1 MLARLPRRAS
11 ALVHWGGPVNT
22 LRVRNCGGVDL
33 RTIRNAACA
42 CTIPKK
48 YARFMR
54 NFSSCMQMPPASGYR
69 LAPGKRGVLQG
80 VIMRTLAFGAVALLG
95 GTLLSTT
102 ANAQCPAAGNDTG
115 CGAVI
120 TITNGHSA
128 LTATG
133 QGPYDGSDD
142 TLIGVVNNSSVP
154 ISSIQLTSGNN
165 IFGFDGDG
173 VNGYLG
179 IPNNA
184 KDTTGYGGPNAYFT
198 NINSSGTVGTVNFI
212 TPIAPNGGTG
222 YFSLENALTSGSA
235 CKAALDN
242 AVPKPAGGTAEI
254 TTTFT
259 PQGGNNLAQA
269 ATLCG
274 FIAWN
279 WQQTITVLP
288 LPGPGNSFN
297 AIATPNTVPTAP
309 FNDPPPSG
317 YVYML
322 TWGSPVDAPHLAVYY
337 DPFNN
342 AGGMSIN
349 ANETPAGANATVLSF
364 YDSPADPCL
373 PGGSLTGVS
382 KANGGCGG
390 TASPGTISFTT
401 HLVGLQG
408 QLPGAAVVDTGI
420 GFNWTSNNNGTVGGV
435 AVTAVPKGS
444 PAPTGTG
451 GVTVTG
457 YTATTNYLGVG
468 VSQVNG
474 NPSGASPLLA
484 AMLPVSRSS
493 TIGSPTTGTV
503 TAFATI
509 INTDTVTGTG
519 CSIAPT
525 NSLPASFTYQTTSSA
540 TNALTGTANT
550 PVNIPGNNGLQS
562 FVIAFTPTAA
572 ISPTNVQFSFS
583 CSNENAAPVNVGL
596 NTLLLSA
603 SASPTPDVIALVA
616 TTKNDGIV
624 HVTTGS
630 LPSAT
635 GAFAVASDNLGAGAS
650 ITVGTNTG
658 GATLPINITICQTN
672 ASGQCLQTPTASVT
686 TTISTNSTP
695 TFGVFVTATSAVPF
709 DPANNRIFVTFTDS
723 GNAVRGETSVAVET
737 Q

>member
-1 MLARLPRRAS
+1 
-11 ALVHWGGPVNT
+11 
-22 LRVRNCGGVDL
+22 
-33 RTIRNAACA
+33 
-42 CTIPKK
+42 
-48 YARFMR
+48 
-54 NFSSCMQMPPASGYR
+54 MPPASGYR

-102 ANAQCPAAGNDTG
+102 ASAQCPAAGNDTG

-120 TITNGHSA
+120 TITNGAST

-142 TLIGVVNNSSVP
+142 TLIGVINNSTVP

-173 VNGYLG
+173 INGYLN

-212 TPIAPNGGTG
+212 TPIAPGKTD

-242 AVPKPAGGTAEI
+242 AVPKPAGGSTSI
-254 TTTFT
+254 TTTFK
-259 PQGGNNLAQA
+259 PNGGITLAQA

-274 FIAWN
+274 FTAWN
-279 WQQTITVLP
+279 WQQTITAWPSKDLME
-288 LPGPGNSFN
+288 
-297 AIATPNTVPTAP
+297 IAAPTVALIAP
-309 FNDPPPSG
+309 FNDVPRSGYTYMQHWKFPPP
-317 YVYML
+317 
-322 TWGSPVDAPHLAVYY
+322 APPAAPGCAGPINAPQLKVYY
-337 DPFNN
+337 DPFN
-342 AGGMSIN
+342 AAQSTVTCGGSVYSLDIN
-349 ANETPAGANATVLSF
+349 HAETPTGANATTLSF
-364 YDSPADPCL
+364 YDSPSDPNL
-373 PGGSLTGVS
+373 PAGKT
-382 KANGGCGG
+382 NN
-390 TASPGTISFTT
+390 FTT

-408 QLPGAAVVDTGI
+408 LLPGAAVVDTGI
-420 GFNWTSNNNGTVGGV
+420 GFDWTSNNNGTVGGV
-435 AVTAVPKGS
+435 AVSGVPQGATS
-444 PAPTGTG
+444 TGGTG
-451 GVTVTG
+451 GVTVAN

-468 VSQVNG
+468 VSGVNG
-474 NPSGASPLLA
+474 NPSGVSSLLA

-493 TIGSPTTGTV
+493 TIGSPATGTV

-509 INTDTVTGTG
+509 INTDTVTGTN
-519 CSIAPT
+519 CSIAPIT
-525 NSLPASFTYQTTSSA
+525 SLPATFVYQTTSSA

-550 PVNIPGNNGLQS
+550 PVNIPGNNGVQS
-562 FVIAFTPTAA
+562 FVIAITPTAA
-572 ISPTNVQFSFS
+572 IAPTNVQFSFS
-583 CSNENAAPVNVGL
+583 CANENAAPVNVGL

-624 HVTTGS
+624 HVTTGA

-658 GATLPINITICQTN
+658 GATLPISITICQTN
-672 ASGQCLQTPTASVT
+672 SSGQCLQTPSASVT
-686 TTISTNSTP
+686 TTISTNATP

-709 DPANNRIFVTFTDS
+709 DPANNRIFVTFADS
-723 GNAVRGETSVAVET
+723 TSTVRGETSVAVET